1 MELGKL
7 EHVDP
12 RTVWTHEAHN
22 FTPWLLANAD
32 RLSEA
37 LGIDIELEAAE
48 HAVGG
53 YALDLFGRD
62 ITNDAVL
69 IVENQ
74 LAVTDHSHLGQVLT
88 YAAGTAASTIVWIAT
103 AFREEHRQALDWLN
117 ENTGENAHF
126 FGIQLQVV
134 KIGNSEPAPL
144 LNVVVQPNDWQ
155 KQVRAATQATAMTG
169 KGAQYVTFWTRFLER
184 AHAEH
189 PGWTQSTAASS
200 NNWFEMKSPIK
211 GCRISSSFAQG
222 DRLRH
227 ELYVDTGDAARNADI
242 FEQLQS
248 QQGQIETTYGRP
260 LAWEELPDKKA
271 SRVAEYR
278 EGCAVSD
285 IDRHDEFI
293 DWFFDAG
300 QRLRDA
306 MKSVS
311 VN

>member
-12 RTVWTHEAHN
+12 RTVWPHEAHD

-37 LGIDIELEAAE
+37 LGIDLELEAAE

-62 ITNDAVL
+62 ITNDAPL

-117 ENTGENAHF
+117 ENTGDNAHF

-134 KIGNSEPAPL
+134 RIGSSERAPL

-155 KQVRAATQATAMTG
+155 KQVRAATQAISA
-169 KGAQYVTFWTRFLER
+169 KGALYVAFWTRFLER
-184 AHAEH
+184 VHAEH
-189 PGWTQSTAASS
+189 PDWTQSKAAGPY
-200 NNWFEMKSPIK
+200 NWFEMKSPIK
-211 GCRISSSFAQG
+211 GTTISHTFAQG
-222 DRLRH
+222 ERLRL
-227 ELYVDTGDAARNADI
+227 ELYIDSGERDRNDEI
-242 FEQLQS
+242 FQQLGAQRE
-248 QQGQIETTYGRP
+248 QIEAVYGRP
-260 LAWEELPDKKA
+260 LTWEELPDRRA
-271 SRVAEYR
+271 SRVAEYWD
-278 EGCAVSD
+278 GCAVGD
-285 IDRHDEFI
+285 VDRHEEFI
-293 DWFFDAG
+293 NWFFDAG
-300 QRLRDA
+300 ERLRTA
-306 MKSVS
+306 LKSASIV
-311 VN
+311 